1 VPKSASPV
9 RLQQELMQSATLAGA
24 RHHRSAA
31 EQIEYWAMLGR
42 QVAGVLDPD
51 KLLDVLSGLAGLRV
65 EPVTS
70 AAVAPEQAFAAL
82 EQQRRSGQLS
92 VSVSTAALR
101 YQASSTQPGFLEE
114 IASDGRRRLGHCGPG
129 LECPDGKRDYGAATR
144 QG

>member
-1 VPKSASPV
+1 MPKSASPV

-31 EQIEYWAMLGR
+31 EQIEYWATLGR

-51 KLLDVLSGLAGLRV
+51 KLLDVLSGLAAVRV
-65 EPVTS
+65 EPVTT

-92 VSVSTAALR
+92 GAVSSAALR
-101 YQASSTQPGFLEE
+101 YQASTAHPGFLEE
-114 IASDGRRRLGHCGPG
+114 IASDGRRRLGQFRHGMFEPVK
-129 LECPDGKRDYGAATR
+129 ESAQHHTS
-144 QG
+144 

>member
-1 VPKSASPV
+1 MPKSASPV

-31 EQIEYWAMLGR
+31 EQIEYWATLGR

-70 AAVAPEQAFAAL
+70 AAVAPEQVFGAL

-92 VSVSTAALR
+92 VGVSSAALR
-101 YQASSTQPGFLEE
+101 YQASTTQPGFLEE
-114 IASDGRRRLGHCGPG
+114 VASDGRRRLGQFRHGVFEP
-129 LECPDGKRDYGAATR
+129 LEGSVQHNTP
-144 QG
+144 